1 MVKHFLPLLPR
12 NSVPPTKLFPQD
24 FSLITSFSAR
34 VGSIEDNKSGGWY
47 SYRSSKA
54 AQNQITKTLSWELQ
68 FGKYKAVAV
77 GYHPGTV
84 ETALSGEMGKRRR
97 EAGERGV
104 FTVDEAV
111 EKFVHNMRNLEQR
124 DSGKVIDCEGKEI
137 PW

>member
-1 MVKHFLPLLPR
+1 MVKHFLPLIPR
-12 NSVPPTKLFPQD
+12 ESIAPTNLFPHE

-54 AQNQITKTLSWELQ
+54 AQNQITRTLSWELQ
-68 FGKYKAVAV
+68 FGKYKAIAL

-84 ETALSGEMGKRRR
+84 ETALSGEMGRKRR
-97 EAGERGV
+97 ETNEKGV
-104 FTVDEAV
+104 FTIDEAI
-111 EKFVHNMRNLEQR
+111 EKFMNVMRELKES
-124 DSGKVIDCEGKEI
+124 DSGQFIDWEGKEV

>member
-1 MVKHFLPLLPR
+1 MKHFLPLIPR
-12 NSVPPTKLFPQD
+12 NSVPPIKLFPQD